1 MAPAPQNN
9 QLLPK
14 HRVLGLQPHLR
25 LEWSGQDGQG
35 ETQKPDHSA
44 SLSDS
49 VTSSTR
55 ITLSVHTGVPASLN
69 LRRRSSSG
77 VVHLLS
83 RLAMTSTQA
92 IDQFNVILAYSFLRK
107 EKAELNSQQAV
118 PLI

>member
-1 MAPAPQNN
+1 MEPAPQNN

-25 LEWSGQDGQG
+25 LEWSGQDGQR

-55 ITLSVHTGVPASLN
+55 ITFSVHTGDFFSIENFELRDRSGAKLSPSALTLLIDVTSSCDRK
-69 LRRRSSSG
+69 LRRSFWFNPPMIS
-77 VVHLLS
+77 
-83 RLAMTSTQA
+83 
-92 IDQFNVILAYSFLRK
+92 ID
-107 EKAELNSQQAV
+107 
-118 PLI
+118 